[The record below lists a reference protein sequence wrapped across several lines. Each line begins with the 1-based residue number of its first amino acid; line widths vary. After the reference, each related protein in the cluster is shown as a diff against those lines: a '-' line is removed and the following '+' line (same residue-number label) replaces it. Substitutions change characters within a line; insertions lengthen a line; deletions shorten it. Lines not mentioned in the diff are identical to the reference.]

1 MTLFSLDDASNV
13 CKKAVVPV
21 DMSVFLQVPLPTLQ
35 NNTPSY
41 KEDQGD
47 TVLSEIFVDVLK
59 MLDSV
64 W

>member
-1 MTLFSLDDASNV
+1 MTLFSVDDASNV

-35 NNTPSY
+35 SNTPSY

-47 TVLSEIFVDVLK
+47 TVLS
-59 MLDSV
+59 
-64 W
+64 